1 MISLEDGRKAVE
13 YARGIIEWHVS
24 GKKMPDAPKEE
35 IFNEKMGAFVTLNSY
50 PSEML
55 RGCIG
60 IPEPIMKLKDAI
72 KEAAV
77 SACHDPR
84 FPPLRSDEIDSIIV
98 EVSILTKPAE
108 IKVKEPEE
116 YIKKIKVGRDGLIAE
131 QGFYRGLLLPQ
142 VAVEYGWNAL
152 QFLEETC
159 MKAGLMP
166 DCWRDR
172 RTKIYSFQAHVFS
185 EVEPWGKVVRKI
197 DAGEVP

>member
-1 MISLEDGRKAVE
+1 
-13 YARGIIEWHVS
+13 
-24 GKKMPDAPKEE
+24 
-35 IFNEKMGAFVTLNSY
+35 
-50 PSEML
+50 
-55 RGCIG
+55 
-60 IPEPIMKLKDAI
+60 MKLKDAI

-185 EVEPWGKVVRKI
+185 EVEPRGKVVRKI